1 VAYENEAVMK
11 EFLISSQKVPA
22 LLSQEHLSK
31 KAGKELPGH
40 DEDSWQY
47 LYRFPNGLGASMLRS
62 SPRSS
67 GERETTLPGWQ
78 STAEV
83 SIIQWN
89 GDRWK
94 PLPDTNRR
102 VLEADLGPYLR
113 MIRDIPPEDVARL
126 TE

>member
-1 VAYENEAVMK
+1 MM

-22 LLSQEHLSK
+22 LMSQEHLSK
-31 KAGKELPGH
+31 KAGKELPCH
-40 DEDSWQY
+40 DGDSWQY
-47 LYRFPNGLGASMLRS
+47 LYRFPNKLGASVLRS
-62 SPRSS
+62 GPRSS
-67 GERETTLPGWQ
+67 GKHDDPLTDWQ

-102 VLEADLGPYLR
+102 VREADIEPYLG
-113 MIRDIPPEDVARL
+113 MIRDILPEDVARL
-126 TE
+126 TR